1 MTKERVMVETT
12 DFRNGM
18 ALLTGAVNVITT
30 AGETGR
36 FGFTASAVCSVTD
49 TPPTLLVCMN
59 RSSSSHCHFKDNG
72 ILSVNV
78 LGAHHQQISQAF
90 ASRIPMDERFT
101 HGEWTTL
108 LTGSP
113 VLSDAL
119 VSFDCRIRQMNDVGT
134 HTIFYCEVEAIK
146 MNENKESCHGLIYFN
161 RCYHHIGQQE
171 YKL

>member
-1 MTKERVMVETT
+1 
-12 DFRNGM
+12 
-18 ALLTGAVNVITT
+18 
-30 AGETGR
+30 
-36 FGFTASAVCSVTD
+36 
-49 TPPTLLVCMN
+49 MN
-59 RSSSSHCHFKDNG
+59 RSSSSHCHFKNNG

-146 MNENKESCHGLIYFN
+146 MNENKENCHGLIYFN